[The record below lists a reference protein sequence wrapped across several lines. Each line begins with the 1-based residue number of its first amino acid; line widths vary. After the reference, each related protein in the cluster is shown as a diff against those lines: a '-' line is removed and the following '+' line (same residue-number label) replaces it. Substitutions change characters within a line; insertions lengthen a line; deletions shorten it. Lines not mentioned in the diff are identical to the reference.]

1 MIPRPNNR
9 VVRSGDPVTRTRPVV
24 GVLRERATVAEILGR
39 DPAEEDIVTGH
50 SELIHLAKRQ
60 SKKKYA

>member
-9 VVRSGDPVTRTRPVV
+9 VVRSGDSVTRARPVV
-24 GVLRERATVAEILGR
+24 GVLRERATVREILGR
-39 DPAEEDIVTGH
+39 DPGEEDIVTGH

-60 SKKKYA
+60 SKRIHA